1 MTHLEIY
8 KKLEIIEE
16 KLGIYILANQ
26 VGLKDELFGLQYTI
40 VKAALNE
47 IDEAMSTLE
56 IQKKFCIPCFYINL
70 KTMQQGLNR
79 YLNIENPK
87 SPDAE
92 FLASYE
98 YISDINKDIKN
109 LVIKISYLAI
119 QKDCEE
125 VLNTAYE
132 DLKHINRHE
141 FDDDDM

>member
-1 MTHLEIY
+1 
-8 KKLEIIEE
+8 
-16 KLGIYILANQ
+16 
-26 VGLKDELFGLQYTI
+26 
-40 VKAALNE
+40 
-47 IDEAMSTLE
+47 
-56 IQKKFCIPCFYINL
+56 
-70 KTMQQGLNR
+70 MQQGLNR

-87 SPDAE
+87 SLDAE

-98 YISDINKDIKN
+98 YIFDINKDIKN
-109 LVIKISYLAI
+109 LVVKISHLAI